1 MARMFHTSHPDL
13 FGRPDAVVV
22 NSDLLRTTINE
33 LRRASGSL
41 LSYSP
46 RAMTEACDLLSD
58 FSARLS
64 MYFDAEEASGYFGTI
79 CTDCPELQ
87 HKVVALEQT
96 HTELRDAVA
105 SLRRLAREGS
115 AAADLSRRI
124 GLVIDDFEAHEHA
137 EKGLLQ
143 EFFLR
148 DQGSGE

>member
-1 MARMFHTSHPDL
+1 MARMFHSYQPDL
-13 FGRPDAVVV
+13 FGRPDAVVM
-22 NSDLLRTTINE
+22 NSNLLRTTISG
-33 LRRASGSL
+33 LRGVSGSL
-41 LSYSP
+41 LSYAP
-46 RAMTEACDLLSD
+46 KAMTEACDLLSD

-79 CTDCPELQ
+79 ATDCPALQ
-87 HKVVALEQT
+87 HKVSAMEQA

-105 SLRRLAREGS
+105 SLRRLAREGT

-148 DQGSGE
+148 DEGSGE